1 MWSVKCKVRSAA
13 KFKVW
18 SAECKVE
25 SVESKVESKVGRV
38 VFTM

>member
-1 MWSVKCKVRSAA
+1 MWSVKCKVWSAA

-18 SAECKVE
+18 SAECKE